1 MSPEMME
8 LRARVVALE
17 RALEAA
23 AQSNHA
29 DKRRRRN
36 VAACAIASVAVVVAL
51 FFLAVPIPLRAA
63 GPTAVTAPFTV
74 VDGSG
79 RLLMRVLDDPNR
91 GAVVSLYNAAARGVV
106 EIGASSSG
114 CCGTVRVYEGSDNG
128 QPKAMLGVN
137 EDNTGGLQLTGPGN
151 GVTQVS
157 GKGVVIANT
166 ERKPVVV
173 LRQDA
178 DGGYVQLRNDSGTT
192 GADLWASATGGILQ
206 INETA
211 GSQAARIDAVGGP
224 GKLTIFGA
232 GAAKT
237 TIGVSAENA
246 GLLRLESARGNSVL
260 LHGIGALK
268 TLNHVGHEVV
278 DIGVDDHGS
287 GIVDVRH
294 SAGVGGA
301 RLDVS
306 ESGAGNLK
314 IHSPPFEIMAQMG
327 LKEAGRGDVCVMG
340 RKGLLCLSGVAAKSL
355 IPW

>member
-8 LRARVVALE
+8 LRARVAALE
-17 RALEAA
+17 QALDAATGKHGADARRASARTIL
-23 AQSNHA
+23 
-29 DKRRRRN
+29 
-36 VAACAIASVAVVVAL
+36 CAIASAAIVGLVAL
-51 FFLAVPIPLRAA
+51 PGSIRAA
-63 GPTAVTAPFTV
+63 GPTSVTAPFTV

-79 RLLMRVLDDPNR
+79 RLLMRVNDDPNR

-106 EIGASSSG
+106 EIGASPSG
-114 CCGTVRVYEGSDNG
+114 CCGTVRVYNGADNA
-128 QPKAMLGVN
+128 QPKAIIGVN
-137 EDNTGGLQLTGPGN
+137 EDDTGGLQLAGQGN

-157 GKGVVIANT
+157 GKGLVITNA
-166 ERKPVVV
+166 EKKPVAV

-192 GADLWASATGGILQ
+192 GADLWASSTGGILQ
-206 INETA
+206 VNETS

-224 GKLTIFGA
+224 GKMTIFGTG
-232 GAAKT
+232 GART

-246 GLLRLESARGNSVL
+246 GLLRLDSAAGNSVL
-260 LHGIGALK
+260 LHGVGAFK
-268 TLNHVGHEVV
+268 AMNPAGKEVV
-278 DIGVDDHGS
+278 DVGVDPHGN

-301 RLDVS
+301 RLDVGDN
-306 ESGAGNLK
+306 GAGNLK
-314 IHSPPFEIMAQMG
+314 IHAPPFEIMAQMG
-327 LKEAGRGDVCVMG
+327 LKEGGRGDVCVMG

>member
-1 MSPEMME
+1 MNAEMME
-8 LRARVVALE
+8 LRARVAALE
-17 RALEAA
+17 RALDASIRGHRADERRATARTILCGVASAA
-23 AQSNHA
+23 AVGLLA
-29 DKRRRRN
+29 LP
-36 VAACAIASVAVVVAL
+36 AS
-51 FFLAVPIPLRAA
+51 IRAA
-63 GPTAVTAPFTV
+63 GPTSVTAPFTV

-79 RLLMRVLDDPNR
+79 RLVMRVNDDANR

-106 EIGASSSG
+106 EIGASPSG
-114 CCGTVRVYEGSDNG
+114 CCGTVRIYDGADNAK
-128 QPKAMLGVN
+128 PKALIGVN
-137 EDNTGGLQLTGPGN
+137 EDNTGGLQLAGPGN

-178 DGGYVQLRNDSGTT
+178 DGGYVQLRNDSGTI

-206 INETA
+206 VNDPSA
-211 GSQAARIDAVGGP
+211 NQAARIDAGRGP
-224 GKLTIFGA
+224 GRMTIFGG

-237 TIGVSAENA
+237 TIGVSGENA

-294 SAGVGGA
+294 SAGVGGV

-306 ESGAGNLK
+306 ETGAGNLK